1 MPTRLYFKF
10 FTLSIFCA
18 IFLPTQ
24 TAWSQ
29 GPPIITDSPL
39 LIGLNGGS
47 VRTFGQFTDTEQMD
61 VFVLPVVVPYNFNSK
76 FQIGGVLPFVQV
88 DLDNGPSNSGFGDAQ
103 FFVKHELFQKNGKG
117 KTFRITAKVVQTFPT
132 GKTSGRPAL
141 SPDAWQTE
149 FDMLSG
155 YVTTRYGVYLE
166 TGYKVSGNNLSDSFV
181 HNLALVIPL
190 LPPKYPPN
198 QLNVSLELN
207 GRFDID
213 AKQNNLFLTPGVQ
226 WLVNQRLLFETAVQL
241 PLAESVP
248 KTQETAFSILLG
260 TRLLIF

>member
-1 MPTRLYFKF
+1 MLTRICFKF
-10 FTLSIFCA
+10 YITFLFYGIFFPVQSVLA
-18 IFLPTQ
+18 
-24 TAWSQ
+24 Q

-47 VRTFGQFTDTEQMD
+47 VRTFGQYTAKENVD
-61 VFVLPVVVPYNFNSK
+61 VFVFPVMVPYNFNSK

-88 DLDNGPSNSGFGDAQ
+88 DLADGPSNSGVGDAQ

-132 GKTSGRPAL
+132 GKTSGMPAL

-149 FDMLSG
+149 LDLLSG
-155 YVTTRYGVYLE
+155 YVTTQYGVYLE
-166 TGYKVSGNNLSDSFV
+166 TGYKASGNNLSNSFI

-213 AKQNNLFLTPGVQ
+213 AKQNNLFITPGIQ
-226 WLVNQRLLFETAVQL
+226 WLVNQRLLFESAVQL
-241 PLAESVP
+241 PLTESVS
-248 KTQETAFSILLG
+248 KTQETEFSILLG